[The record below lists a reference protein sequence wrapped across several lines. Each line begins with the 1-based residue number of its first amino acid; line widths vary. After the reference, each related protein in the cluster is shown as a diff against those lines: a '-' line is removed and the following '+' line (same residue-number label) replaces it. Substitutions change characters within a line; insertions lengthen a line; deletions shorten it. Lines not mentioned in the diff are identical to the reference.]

1 MTEFL
6 LAAAGLILFTVAVGL
21 ARVLHGP
28 SNADRMMSTQ
38 LFGTAGIA
46 SLLLIASA
54 TDVPGVGDVALS
66 LAVLS
71 AFASVAFVSAD
82 GPAADGLENGD

>member
-1 MTEFL
+1 MTDFL

-21 ARVLHGP
+21 ARVLRGP
-28 SNADRMMSTQ
+28 SNADRIMAIQ

-71 AFASVAFVSAD
+71 AFAAIAFVVAD
-82 GPAADGLENGD
+82 KAEAESMENSE